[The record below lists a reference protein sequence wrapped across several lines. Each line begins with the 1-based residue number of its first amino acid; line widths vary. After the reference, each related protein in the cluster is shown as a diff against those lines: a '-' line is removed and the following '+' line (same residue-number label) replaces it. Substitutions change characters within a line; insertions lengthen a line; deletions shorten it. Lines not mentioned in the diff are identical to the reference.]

1 MLIFIFLFGIV
12 PAGAV
17 SGLANGDPVNLV
29 RNPSFELTEGTGA
42 GAWYQYWTRSNTA
55 LRFMNNPGN
64 ARTGNHAVDWWG
76 TMNSNLSQTIY
87 NVAPGYYSFS
97 IWVITTGGPTT
108 FTLSVAGQTVQSTHT
123 ASWGGVTGWGAANY
137 TQVRLDNVL
146 VAASGDVTINVHVG
160 STAADA
166 WGVIDDIDFNL
177 MSTNDVTKQNAPPLT
192 YTGRQFDLNNGF
204 VPGQDVT
211 GYIKVAVSNAGTSN
225 IPIPTGDITY
235 LITGGTS
242 IIFDNTED
250 EFRIN
255 GLGTTTIRA
264 TKPGGNLFVNDA
276 VVYATFTVIG
286 DLPPTDLVIDPVGDI
301 VYGDT
306 LQLSARLRGDP
317 VANAVFSLVEGDDVA
332 IVYADGTVYI
342 IGVGVFQVAA
352 VYGNEASSPTNI
364 TVGPRPITI
373 HPSDIRVLDKP
384 YNGTNMAIV
393 EFNLSEVS
401 GFLAADLGGIVPSG
415 FLRNEYLGPDGQPWV
430 LENMSDN
437 TGRAAK
443 LTAWGTA
450 RFDNAEIGNDKVVTI
465 TDITLG
471 GTERHKYVLE
481 STTATVTGNII
492 ENVAVLNN
500 PIHIQRIP
508 NLRQDFIMGV
518 DLSTEP
524 SLRAAT
530 ASPHAPLT
538 NIVWRGRDGQ
548 PADIYETLADHGVNY
563 VRARIWNHPFNDEHF
578 IPNHPQFGTGFGPGG
593 HGAGNN
599 NVDRAIEMGL
609 RATEQ
614 GMRLLANFHFSDF
627 WADPARFNTPRA
639 WLGLSAIERRQA
651 VYDFTYESLDR
662 MIQAGVDVGMV
673 QIGNEKNPGMAGV
686 SALGNLNM
694 YHMVRYGLMA
704 VDSINEKYGLNILR
718 AVHFTDPHAL
728 DAQMQRAQNLYDAGA
743 VYDVFL
749 LSWYPYLHRSVEEFT
764 ATMTAISEAFDVY
777 VGCAEVSY
785 APVPGGYGNFWAYNQ
800 DVQGQANAVTDAIR
814 AVAAVPNGRG
824 IAVFYWEPAWPTT
837 CSVANRWYGT
847 GWRARY
853 VAGYGDTY
861 TYGGPNTD
869 GNSTRNTSQMFSHVG
884 NRVPLASLD
893 VWRLVHTGAIGVE
906 PVAPV
911 AIGHWRLN
919 TPRASAIT
927 IEADTGIP
935 LQMPDTIEVIYTDN
949 LRVHEPVVWNA
960 EQLRAADTGPSAIY
974 IIEGT
979 VTLTHIGGGE
989 RTFDASVDKRVPNLI
1004 YDPSFEYFRAPDRL
1018 TWNVTGGSLNLGN
1031 LTPYPGQAS
1040 NARTGSQA
1048 IHFGSGMFNRV
1059 ISQEVFVP
1067 VAGYYT
1073 FSAWLQGAN
1082 DNNHGSFLFNVVGD
1096 NVVSGVPAAVGPRTF
1111 RGGTTWGTFLERG
1124 LNGIHISAPG
1134 YVTVSFTT
1142 LNQPTA
1148 GIWGAL
1154 DDAYFG
1160 MMDNELAMILMEAN
1174 AILAAGQGEHD
1185 DSLWNEF
1192 ISARN
1197 FAESVIVQWSPAAI
1211 TVDGAISRLR
1221 AAIDNLIP
1229 SVPPADFS
1237 GTNPARLLD
1246 LLELGDVVLQTRGNL
1261 GIFEHQSPFVV
1272 PEGSTLYIETTL
1284 NIQGNAKLIIEGTVV
1299 VLPGGRI
1306 NNQGGR
1312 GGTIIITEDGI
1323 LENNGHVEN
1332 VTSSS
1337 IANYGTIVNN
1347 GRFEVRARVTFY
1359 TRGNT
1364 TGSNALNVHRDA
1376 IVIDTN

>member
-1 MLIFIFLFGIV
+1 MLILVFLVGVV
-12 PAGAV
+12 PAAAIT
-17 SGLANGDPVNLV
+17 GLANESPANLV
-29 RNPSFELTEGTGA
+29 RNPSFELTEGTGTA
-42 GAWYQYWTRSNTA
+42 AWYQFWTRSDTT
-55 LRFMNNPGN
+55 LRFMNNAGN
-64 ARTGNHAVDWWG
+64 SRTGSHGVDWWG
-76 TMNSNLSQTIY
+76 VMNGNLSQTIY

-97 IWVITTGGPTT
+97 IWVMTTDNPTT
-108 FTLSVAGQTVQSTHT
+108 FTLSAAGQTVQGVHT
-123 ASWGGVTGWGAANY
+123 TSWGGVTGWGQANFRE
-137 TQVRLDNVL
+137 VRLDNIL
-146 VAASGDVTINVHVG
+146 VAAPGDITINIHVG
-160 STAADA
+160 STAAT
-166 WGVIDDIDFNL
+166 WGVIDDVSFVL
-177 MSTNDVTKQNAPPLT
+177 MNIEDVTKQNAPPLM
-192 YTGRQFDLNNGF
+192 YTGRQFDLNDGF
-204 VPGQDVT
+204 NPGQDVSA
-211 GYIKVAVSNAGTSN
+211 YIKVAVSNAGSSN
-225 IPIPTGDITY
+225 IPIPTGEITY
-235 LITGGTS
+235 LITAGTS
-242 IIFDNTED
+242 IIFAEN
-250 EFRIN
+250 EFRLN
-255 GLGTTTIRA
+255 GLGSTTIRA
-264 TKPGGNLFVNDA
+264 TKPGGHLFLNDA
-276 VVYATFTVIG
+276 VVYATFTVVG
-286 DLPPTDLVIDPVGDI
+286 DLPPTNLVIDPVGNI

-306 LQLSARLRGDP
+306 FRLSARLYDEP
-317 VANAVFSLVEGDDVA
+317 VADAVFSLVEGDDIA
-332 IVYADGTVYI
+332 IVDADGTVTVI
-342 IGVGVFQVAA
+342 EVGIFQVAA
-352 VYGNEASSPTNI
+352 TYDGNASNPINI
-364 TVGPRPITI
+364 IAGPRPITI
-373 HPSDIRVLDKP
+373 APSDIRVLDKP
-384 YNGTNMAIV
+384 HNGTDVAIV
-393 EFNLSEVS
+393 EFNLSEAS
-401 GFLAADLGGIVPSG
+401 GFLAADLGGIIPSG
-415 FLRNEYLGPDGQPWV
+415 FLQNEYLGPDGQPWI
-430 LENMSDN
+430 LENMSDG

-450 RFDNAEIGNDKVVTI
+450 RFDNPDVGNNKTVTI

-481 STTATVTGNII
+481 STTAVVTGNII
-492 ENVAVLNN
+492 ENIPVPNN

-508 NLRQDFIMGV
+508 YLRQDFIMGV

-524 SLRAAT
+524 ALRAAT

-563 VRARIWNHPFNDEHF
+563 IRARIWNHPYNPAHF
-578 IPNHPQFGTGFGPGG
+578 IPNHPEFGSGFGPGG
-593 HGAGNN
+593 HGAGNSD
-599 NVDRAIEMGL
+599 VDKAIEMGL

-639 WLGLSAIERRQA
+639 WLPLSPIERRQA

-694 YHMVRYGLMA
+694 YHMVRYGLRA
-704 VDSINEKYGLNILR
+704 IDSINEKYGLNILR

-728 DAQMQRAQNLYDAGA
+728 EAQMQRAQNLYDAGA

-764 ATMTAISEAFDVY
+764 ATMTAISETFDVY

-837 CSVANRWYGT
+837 CAIANRWYGT

-869 GNSTRNTSQMFSHVG
+869 GNSTRNTSQMFSHIG
-884 NRVPLASLD
+884 DRVPLASLD

-911 AIGHWRLN
+911 AVGHWRLN
-919 TPRASAIT
+919 TARASAIT
-927 IEADTGIP
+927 IEADTGLP
-935 LQMPDTIEVIYTDN
+935 LQMPATIEVVYTDN
-949 LRVHEPVVWNA
+949 LRIHEPVVWNP
-960 EQLRAADTGPSAIY
+960 EQLRDADLGPSAIY
-974 IIEGT
+974 IVEGT

-989 RTFDASVDKRVPNLI
+989 RTFDATVDKRVPNLI
-1004 YDPSFEYFRAPDRL
+1004 NDPSFEEFSYPERP
-1018 TWNVTGGSLNLGN
+1018 TWTVTGGSLNLGN

-1059 ISQEVFVP
+1059 ISQQIFVP
-1067 VAGYYT
+1067 VAGYYS

-1082 DNNHGSFLFNVVGD
+1082 DNNHGSFVFNVVGE
-1096 NVVSGVPAAVGPRTF
+1096 NVVSGVPTAIAQRTF

-1124 LNGIHISAPG
+1124 INGIHISAPG

-1142 LNQPTA
+1142 VNQPAA

-1160 MMDNELAMILMEAN
+1160 MMDNDLAMILMEAN
-1174 AILAAGQGEHD
+1174 VILDAGQGDHS
-1185 DSLWNEF
+1185 DSLWNAF

-1197 FAESVIVQWSPAAI
+1197 IAAGVIQQWSPTTANVNNAI
-1211 TVDGAISRLR
+1211 DGLR
-1221 AAIDNLIP
+1221 AAIN
-1229 SVPPADFS
+1229 
-1237 GTNPARLLD
+1237 D
-1246 LLELGDVVLQTRGNL
+1246 LLTPRGKL
-1261 GIFEHQSPFVV
+1261 
-1272 PEGSTLYIETTL
+1272 TTL
-1284 NIQGNAKLIIEGTVV
+1284 VAQVEEMERENIPATGWTRLMSALAAANRVLANANSTDAQILAAHRNLEAILATV
-1299 VLPGGRI
+1299 R
-1306 NNQGGR
+1306 
-1312 GGTIIITEDGI
+1312 
-1323 LENNGHVEN
+1323 
-1332 VTSSS
+1332 
-1337 IANYGTIVNN
+1337 
-1347 GRFEVRARVTFY
+1347 
-1359 TRGNT
+1359 
-1364 TGSNALNVHRDA
+1364 
-1376 IVIDTN
+1376 